1 MEYDEFTHTNRYV
14 YVDWDM
20 SSRCNYSCYYC
31 TPESHDNKINFPKL
45 SDATALVDKIT
56 TEYADV
62 KDFAIYNLLGGEP
75 TIWTELPEFSK
86 HVKEA
91 NNKKIVKKWENKAF
105 AQIYVDKLR
114 TIYMNLKNPELLQN
128 IRNGEITPQSIA
140 FMTHQELNPQ
150 RWKILIEQ
158 KIKRDASKFTTNIQ
172 ASTDMFTCKKC
183 KSKKCTY
190 YELQTR
196 SADEPAT
203 IFVTCLDCGKHWK
216 S

>member
-1 MEYDEFTHTNRYV
+1 MERIHSPETFRENIRKNLGAILECDNMVVINLEKGIF
-14 YVDWDM
+14 
-20 SSRCNYSCYYC
+20 NY
-31 TPESHDNKINFPKL
+31 
-45 SDATALVDKIT
+45 
-56 TEYADV
+56 
-62 KDFAIYNLLGGEP
+62 AI
-75 TIWTELPEFSK
+75 
-86 HVKEA
+86 KEA

-105 AQIYVDKLR
+105 SQIYVDKLR

-128 IRNGEITPQSIA
+128 IRNGEIVPQSIA
-140 FMTHQELNPQ
+140 FMTHQELNPA

-158 KIKRDASKFTTNIQ
+158 KIKRDASKFTNNIQ

-183 KSKKCTY
+183 KSKRCTY